1 MSASDT
7 AGGLFICAEPV
18 GWPRLRAEFDRYG
31 PVWRSP
37 SGCIMVTGYQKALE
51 LLKTPQ
57 LTSSPFL
64 QAGGRIV
71 EDARMNALLVDSFAL
86 KDGIDHRRLRQVVS
100 AMFAPP
106 VIRRLADRVDRIAED
121 LLRGVTPHS
130 GRIDM
135 VETLGR
141 RLPILVNCT
150 MLGLSV
156 VKEKKVRN
164 WTDAIIA
171 MMRREQFSG
180 SDVEG
185 LLDFLAS
192 LRAGSDGPWLSPLI
206 DSLRRGAISD
216 VEFDA
221 SVLLLMVSGYS
232 TATSAIGS
240 TLARYLSDPRARD
253 LLDSGRCT
261 AESFAYEAVRL
272 ATSVLT
278 LARRVKKEFES
289 DGFLFRVGDTVLIQ
303 IAAACRDPSVFVNPH
318 DFDPHRPMQ
327 AQLVFGGGAHLC
339 LGRVLGIVEIE
350 ASLKAARLWLTQ
362 NPATLEEPVT
372 FLQDMNFYGPQA
384 LVFHARQTSAPDQQY
399 REDVAHG

>member
-1 MSASDT
+1 
-7 AGGLFICAEPV
+7 
-18 GWPRLRAEFDRYG
+18 
-31 PVWRSP
+31 
-37 SGCIMVTGYQKALE
+37 MVTGYQKALE

-278 LARRVKKEFES
+278 LARRVKKVDETPAWTLDLRDRSICGAEPWQKAFLTNSERALLLALAQAPSHMLETDMICELLSQRSGTSDMGKRALES
-289 DGFLFRVGDTVLIQ
+289 LVSRLRKKLESLSG
-303 IAAACRDPSVFVNPH
+303 H
-318 DFDPHRPMQ
+318 DAEP
-327 AQLVFGGGAHLC
+327 A
-339 LGRVLGIVEIE
+339 
-350 ASLKAARLWLTQ
+350 LKAVWGIGYQLCV
-362 NPATLEEPVT
+362 PVIVK
-372 FLQDMNFYGPQA
+372 A
-384 LVFHARQTSAPDQQY
+384 
-399 REDVAHG
+399 